1 MCLFPDDY
9 SFGIF
14 FQVEFEDIIADTDL
28 DFRQSHCHRRA
39 FHLGLHLVKVIFV
52 LVYQHHHLAGRILL
66 DRFGE
71 GDFVI
76 LAVEFYFGGLV
87 FLVDAEIDRLFIFAK
102 ASYFAITYLISGY

>member
-52 LVYQHHHLAGRILL
+52 LVYQHHQRTLPQYTIDANKPYHYTFLL
-66 DRFGE
+66 DWE
-71 GDFVI
+71 
-76 LAVEFYFGGLV
+76 
-87 FLVDAEIDRLFIFAK
+87 
-102 ASYFAITYLISGY
+102 